1 MTKLYLGVLSGTSM
15 DAIDVAAVCF
25 DGVQPKIHATYSIP
39 LTEEYKQSYLRII
52 NAGRCSLDELGELDQ
67 LTGELFATAVNECIR
82 VNGLDKTD
90 IVAIGSHGQTIWH
103 APKAERPFSLQL
115 GDPHVIANRTGITTI
130 ADFRRA
136 NMAAGGPG
144 APLAPIFH
152 KAVFANPTESRCI
165 INIGGFSNI
174 SVLEDDKYLGFD
186 CGPGNCLMDYWALTN
201 FNLDYDADGKIAAN
215 GTVSAALLK
224 DMLADPYFAAPA
236 PKSTGREYF
245 NAAWL
250 QKKISACEHR
260 NISATDVQA
269 TLLALTVTTIANAV
283 KDYAAPNTNVFLCGG
298 GSKNLALRK
307 LLGSQLERE
316 IFTTSDL
323 GIEPDWVEAALF
335 AWFAEQKLGGVFNV
349 TTAPKPRIR
358 I

>member
-25 DGVQPKIHATYSIP
+25 DGIQPKIYATYSTA
-39 LTEEYKQSYLRII
+39 LTIEYKKSYLRVI
-52 NAGRCSLDELGELDQ
+52 NAGQCSLNELGELDQ

-82 VNGLDKTD
+82 INGLNKAD

-103 APKAERPFSLQL
+103 APQAARPFSLQL

-152 KAVFANPTESRCI
+152 KAVFANSSESRCI
-165 INIGGFSNI
+165 VNIGGFSNI
-174 SVLEDDKYLGFD
+174 SVLENCNYLGFD
-186 CGPGNCLMDYWALTN
+186 CGPGNCLMDYWVQTN
-201 FNLDYDADGKIAAN
+201 FNLNFDIDGKIAAS
-215 GTVSAALLK
+215 GAVSQTLLNT
-224 DMLADPYFAAPA
+224 MLADPYFAMPA

-250 QKKISACEHR
+250 QNKISACEHR
-260 NISATDVQA
+260 NISLVDIQA
-269 TLLALTVTTIANAV
+269 TLLELTVTTIANAI
-283 KDYAAPNTNVFLCGG
+283 KDYATPSTNVFLCGG
-298 GSKNLALRK
+298 GAKNLALRN

-316 IFTTSDL
+316 ILTTSAL

-349 TTAPKPRIR
+349 SATAT
-358 I
+358 

>member
-1 MTKLYLGVLSGTSM
+1 MNKLYLGVLSGTSM

-25 DGVQPKIHATYSIP
+25 DNAQPQIHATCSIA
-39 LTEEYKQSYLRII
+39 LTEEYKENYLRII
-52 NAGRCSLDELGELDQ
+52 NAGQCTLNELGELDQ

-82 VNGLDKTD
+82 INKLDRAN
-90 IVAIGSHGQTIWH
+90 IVAIGSHGQTLWH
-103 APKAERPFSLQL
+103 APKAARPFSLQL

-152 KAVFANPTESRCI
+152 KAVFCSPKESRCI

-174 SVLEDDKYLGFD
+174 SVLENDTYLGFD

-201 FNLDYDADGKIAAN
+201 FKLDFDIDGAIAAS
-215 GTVSAALLK
+215 GTVSQLLLNE
-224 DMLADPYFAAPA
+224 MLADPYFAAPA

-250 QKKISACEHR
+250 QDKIAKCGNS
-260 NISATDVQA
+260 NITPVDVQA
-269 TLLALTVTTIANAV
+269 TLLELTVTCIANAV
-283 KDYAAPNTNVFLCGG
+283 KDYAAPSTNVFLCGG

-307 LLGSQLERE
+307 SLETQLERE
-316 IFTTSDL
+316 VLTTSDL
-323 GIEPDWVEAALF
+323 GVPPEWVEAALF
-335 AWFAEQKLGGVFNV
+335 AWFAKQNLGSVYSAQS
-349 TTAPKPRIR
+349 TKIAT
-358 I
+358 